1 MSELLAFGI
10 FVAGG
15 LSGWLLSVLSD
26 VAKPRL
32 VARLNRWIDG
42 SAAEKRRR
50 RQRNA
55 LRAAEAREAAELDRL
70 RAERCGVRF
79 RRHPDP
85 KNPADVAKIG
95 EVVDLGRLPK
105 QEVRLQWT
113 LADGTKEP
121 IRTSI
126 SWKSLNTDASE
137 QRRVW
142 GWHEFERVDDD

>member
-1 MSELLAFGI
+1 MMSELLAFGI

-32 VARLNRWIDG
+32 VARLNKWIDD
-42 SAAEKRRR
+42 SAAEKQRRKQHR
-50 RQRNA
+50 AR
-55 LRAAEAREAAELDRL
+55 RAAEALEAAELDRL

-85 KNPADVAKIG
+85 EKPKDVDKVG
-95 EVVDLGRLPK
+95 EVVDLGKLPK
-105 QEVRLQWT
+105 QDVRLQWT

-121 IRTSI
+121 ILTNI
-126 SWKSLNTDASE
+126 AWKTLNTDASE

-142 GWHEFERVDDD
+142 GWHEFERLDG